1 MLGIDRSSTATIQR
15 PTVGGGGDRVRLGWR
30 GVRRRRVLPYVSL
43 GAVLVIGSV
52 VAFAVTAVGLGERT
66 AVLAVARPVA
76 AGQVIEA
83 ADLRQVSV
91 AADEEL
97 GLVPAAEAGQVV
109 GRTAAVPL
117 AVGVLVTR
125 SLLGAAAFPPA
136 GKVVA
141 SVALKPG
148 QYPQGLPG
156 GASVAV
162 YLSDPATTTG
172 AAPVDATSTGGPLT
186 GAEASGGLVPLSAT
200 VLGVEPAGD
209 GQGGVVVTL
218 LLPAEAG
225 ARLAAAPATGLVL
238 MQTAPGGD

>member
-1 MLGIDRSSTATIQR
+1 MLGIDRSSAATIQR
-15 PTVGGGGDRVRLGWR
+15 PTLGGGGDRARSGWR
-30 GVRRRRVLPYVSL
+30 SVRRRRALPYVSL

-52 VAFAVTAVGLGERT
+52 VAFAVTAVGLGDRT
-66 AVLAVARPVA
+66 AVLAVARPVS

-97 GLVPAAEAGQVV
+97 GFVPAAEAGQVV
-109 GRTAAVPL
+109 GRTAAAPL
-117 AVGVLVTR
+117 TPGVLVTR
-125 SLLGAAAFPPA
+125 LLLGAAAFPPP

-148 QYPQGLPG
+148 QYPQGLPV

-162 YLSDPATTTG
+162 YLSNPTTTTG
-172 AAPVDATSTGGPLT
+172 AAPGDATSTGTPLI
-186 GAEASGGLVPLSAT
+186 GAETSGGLVPLSAT
-200 VLGVEPAGD
+200 VLGLERAGD
-209 GQGGVVVTL
+209 GQGGAVVTL

-225 ARLAAAPATGLVL
+225 ARLAAAPAAGLVL